1 MQSPSSAEHTKRKFT
16 SNQGGSVSLCK
27 GGRLLIA
34 AGLPQKEPVDKMR
47 IKKASFFLARGQI
60 SEGDRLV

>member
-1 MQSPSSAEHTKRKFT
+1 M
-16 SNQGGSVSLCK
+16 SLSK

>member
-1 MQSPSSAEHTKRKFT
+1 M
-16 SNQGGSVSLCK
+16 SLCK

-47 IKKASFFLARGQI
+47 IKKASFFFARARV